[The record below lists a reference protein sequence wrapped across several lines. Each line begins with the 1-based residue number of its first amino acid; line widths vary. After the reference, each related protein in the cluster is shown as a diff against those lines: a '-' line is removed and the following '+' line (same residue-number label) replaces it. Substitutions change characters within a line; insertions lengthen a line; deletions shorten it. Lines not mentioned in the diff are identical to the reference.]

1 MTIQEARTAV
11 RNALATLSNAID
23 DEMGNLDRFEDDR
36 MLVATAD
43 LERHYKEAIE
53 RADELA
59 DLYNDWKCNGED
71 GPEKCTRCDGTGL
84 TRDYETCSYCKEGV
98 R

>member
-1 MTIQEARTAV
+1 MKSIDQARTDA

-23 DEMGNLDRFEDDR
+23 DEMRNLDRFEDDR

-59 DLYNDWKCNGED
+59 ELYNDWKCNREAA
-71 GPEKCTRCDGTGL
+71 
-84 TRDYETCSYCKEGV
+84 
-98 R
+98 